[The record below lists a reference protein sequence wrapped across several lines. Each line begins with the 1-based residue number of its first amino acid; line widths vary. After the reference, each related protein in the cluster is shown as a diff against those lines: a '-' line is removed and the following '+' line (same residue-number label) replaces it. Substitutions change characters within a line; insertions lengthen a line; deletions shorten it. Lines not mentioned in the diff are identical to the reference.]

1 MLLIIFS
8 VIFLVIAGI
17 LFGISQRFKY
27 FSKQGIPGPK
37 PKFFFGHTK
46 ESYLGKKNIIYEI
59 DDVYR

>member
-1 MLLIIFS
+1 
-8 VIFLVIAGI
+8 VISLVIGGI
-17 LFGISQRFKY
+17 LFGISRRLKY